1 MDAAEKAAIPG
12 AGGPAGPAGAA
23 GPVTDTA
30 AAVTDTAAARRAEP
44 AAAGAPGDGA
54 RRWDHAVVTGGA
66 GFVGSHLCT
75 ALLAEGTAVTC
86 VDDFSTGTPGNI
98 AHLRDHPG
106 FTLLRADVGE
116 PFAGHVPAPVD
127 LVLHFASP
135 ASPADY
141 LRLPLHTLDT
151 GSLGTRNALAL
162 ARERGARFVL
172 ASTSEVYGDP
182 LQHPQSE
189 RYWGNVN
196 PVGPRSVYDEA
207 KRFGEALTTA
217 EAAARGTDAGIVR
230 LFNTYGPRMRGHDGR
245 AVPTFIRQALAGE
258 PLTVTGDGR
267 QTRSLAYVDDTVRG
281 VLALAASDLLG
292 PVNLGNPDEITMLDL
307 AHKVIDLTGSP
318 STVRFVER
326 PTDDPAV
333 RCPDITLARG
343 KLQWAPLVDAG
354 EGLARTIAW
363 YREHSGAAAA

>member
-1 MDAAEKAAIPG
+1 MA
-12 AGGPAGPAGAA
+12 
-23 GPVTDTA
+23 TTTA
-30 AAVTDTAAARRAEP
+30 P
-44 AAAGAPGDGA
+44 
-54 RRWDHAVVTGGA
+54 RWEHAVVTGGA

-75 ALLAEGTAVTC
+75 ALVDQGTAVTC
-86 VDDFSTGTPGNI
+86 VDDFCTGSRQNV
-98 AHLRDHPG
+98 AHLEGRPG
-106 FTLLRADVGE
+106 FTLLQADITE
-116 PFAGHVPAPVD
+116 PFETEPAD

-141 LRLPLHTLDT
+141 LRLPLHTLET
-151 GSLGTRNALAL
+151 GSLGTRNTLAL
-162 ARERGARFVL
+162 ARRHEARFVL

-182 LQHPQSE
+182 QQHPQSE
-189 RYWGNVN
+189 SYWGNVN

-207 KRFGEALTTA
+207 KRFAEALTTA
-217 EAAARGTDAGIVR
+217 EAAGHGTNTGIVR

-281 VLALAASDLLG
+281 ILAMAASDLRG
-292 PVNLGNPDEITMLDL
+292 PVNLGNPTEITMLEL
-307 AHKVIDLTGSP
+307 ARTVIELTGSS
-318 STVRFVER
+318 STVRFIDR

-343 KLQWAPLVDAG
+343 KLQWEPRVPAA
-354 EGLARTIAW
+354 EGLARAISWFRAQQTA
-363 YREHSGAAAA
+363 